1 MPTPILMAHYHEAV
15 LSALREISWVTDA
28 DDYPET
34 VTQLAT
40 PAVYFS
46 IIGWKNVP
54 SGDGQLRVE
63 FEHDLFVVVDRSA
76 TADISKPQI
85 YVRTAAADLSQWIE
99 GQTFGLEG
107 LEPAQFVSADPDEFD
122 PEMAAY
128 IVWRITFTQV
138 AAMGEDPF
146 ESKAGPLKKVF
157 LGKAPNI
164 GSAHVDDYRLIYEK
178 KEGAGDE

>member
-1 MPTPILMAHYHEAV
+1 MATPILMASYHDAV
-15 LSALREISWVTDA
+15 LSALRGISWVVNA
-28 DDYPET
+28 DDYPEE
-34 VTQLAT
+34 VTQIDT

-46 IIGWKNVP
+46 IVGWENAP
-54 SGDGQLRVE
+54 GSDGQLRVE

-76 TADISKPQI
+76 TNEITKPQI
-85 YVRTAAADLSQWIE
+85 YIRTAAADLSQWIE
-99 GQTFGLEG
+99 GQTFGLKG
-107 LEPAQFVSADPDEFD
+107 LEPARFVSAGPDEFD
-122 PEMAAY
+122 PVMAAY

>member
-1 MPTPILMAHYHEAV
+1 MPTPILMASYHDAI
-15 LSALREISWVTDA
+15 LSALREIAWVVYA
-28 DDYPET
+28 DDYPEV
-34 VTQLAT
+34 VTQLET
-40 PAVYFS
+40 PAVYLS
-46 IIGWKNVP
+46 IAGWENSP
-54 SGDGQLRVE
+54 GSDGQLRVE

-76 TADISKPQI
+76 TAGISKPQI
-85 YVRTAAADLSQWIE
+85 YIRTAAADLSQWIE
-99 GQTFGLEG
+99 GKTFGLEG
-107 LEPAQFVSADPDEFD
+107 LEPAEFVRAGPDNFD
-122 PEMAAY
+122 LAMDDY